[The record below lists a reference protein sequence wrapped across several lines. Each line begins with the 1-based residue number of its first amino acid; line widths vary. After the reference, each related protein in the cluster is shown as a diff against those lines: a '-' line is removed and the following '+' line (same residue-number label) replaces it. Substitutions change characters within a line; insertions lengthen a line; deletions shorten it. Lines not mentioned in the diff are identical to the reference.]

1 MPTLLVVDDEP
12 SVCYSISRLFGDE
25 TTRVLTAGTVAEGV
39 SAFQAERPDV
49 VVLDLMLPDG
59 TGLQAF
65 ETIREISPKQPVV
78 FITAHGTSTTAIEAM
93 KRGAF
98 DYLIKPLDF
107 TRVSNILHRAFEAA
121 RLMRVPPVVPAL
133 EPREQLIGRA
143 PVMQEVCKQIGRVAP
158 QDVNALILGE
168 SGTGKEL
175 VARAIYHHSRR
186 VDKPF
191 LAINCAALPEA
202 LIESEL
208 FGHEKGAFTGAD
220 RQRIGK
226 FRAVS

>member
-39 SAFQAERPDV
+39 HTFQAERPEV

-107 TRVSNILHRAFEAA
+107 TRVSNILRRAFEAA
-121 RLMRVPPVVPAL
+121 RLMRVPPVV
-133 EPREQLIGRA
+133 
-143 PVMQEVCKQIGRVAP
+143 
-158 QDVNALILGE
+158 
-168 SGTGKEL
+168 
-175 VARAIYHHSRR
+175 
-186 VDKPF
+186 
-191 LAINCAALPEA
+191 
-202 LIESEL
+202 
-208 FGHEKGAFTGAD
+208 
-220 RQRIGK
+220 
-226 FRAVS
+226 